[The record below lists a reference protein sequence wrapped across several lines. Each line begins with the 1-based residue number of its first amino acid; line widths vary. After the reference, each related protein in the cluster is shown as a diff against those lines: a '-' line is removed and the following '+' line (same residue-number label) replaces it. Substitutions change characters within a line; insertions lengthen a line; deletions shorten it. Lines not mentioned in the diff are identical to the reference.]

1 MRDVLLMKQLA
12 IDAAMSPKNT
22 VGLPP
27 SNKGVMN
34 VAEYPSQEFV
44 MLNPKARVDNS
55 ENCRGISCASYSG
68 GETTW
73 SSLPLLVLMASGD
86 LDTEWSMGPV
96 HAYGI
101 MIRRGDRIEIQ
112 QNMR

>member
-1 MRDVLLMKQLA
+1 MKQLA

-27 SNKGVMN
+27 SNKGVMK

-44 MLNPKARVDNS
+44 MLNPKARVDS
-55 ENCRGISCASYSG
+55 RENCRGISCASYSG
-68 GETTW
+68 GDTTW
-73 SSLPLLVLMASGD
+73 SSLPLLVSMASED

-101 MIRRGDRIEIQ
+101 MIKEVTELEFE
-112 QNMR
+112 